1 MLDEIKPKVQ
11 IESSR
16 EALQRNLAR
25 SSEAKME
32 LRESGEL
39 KHLMSSSQRRS
50 SNLVESER

>member
-1 MLDEIKPKVQ
+1 MLDEIKPKAQ

-39 KHLMSSSQRRS
+39 KYLMSSTYIY
-50 SNLVESER
+50 